1 MNSAAASQTLIDELV
16 TGNRILFTE
25 GVVDGFGHIS
35 VRHDAN
41 PERFLIARSMAPG
54 LVTAADIVECD
65 MQGEV
70 QDAQGRRSYAERFIH
85 SAIYAARPDVM
96 SVIHSHSPAIIPFGI
111 TGARLRPICHMSGF
125 LGSATPVFEIRHAA
139 GESTD
144 LLIRSQALGVALAH
158 SLGSHCVALMRGHG
172 SVTVG
177 SSIKQAV
184 FRAIY
189 TESNA
194 RLQTQAMQLAGTLA
208 GSMASEIT
216 YLTDGEAQS
225 ASAMNDE
232 HLDRPWQMWKLRAFS
247 A

>member
-125 LGSATPVFEIRHAA
+125 LGSVTPVFEIRHAA

-144 LLIRSQALGVALAH
+144 LLIRSQVLGVALAQ